1 MVVLVLPFAF
11 DILRDSEALW
21 AGLIGVGVF
30 CLIEI
35 IAYSI
40 FLKPMKKLTVVFG
53 KLLNECEKSGMT
65 MPKFI
70 EEKLKEHQI

>member
-21 AGLIGVGVF
+21 AGLIGVAVF

-35 IAYSI
+35 FAYRI
-40 FLKPMKKLTVVFG
+40 FLKPMKKFTLLFG
-53 KLLNECEKSGMT
+53 KMLNECEKSSLT
-65 MPKFI
+65 MPKYI
-70 EEKLKEHQI
+70 EEKLKEHA